1 MNAKSKLIFL
11 ILCAAG
17 AVTFI
22 TLFVLNADIAVFDP
36 KGWVAGEQRDLMR
49 TAVLLMLV
57 VVVPVLI
64 LAFTFAWKYR
74 AGNAKAKYAPDLDH
88 NTKVTLA
95 QWGIPILVICV
106 LAVVTW
112 NATHALDPSKPLLR
126 QGSGGRALTIQGAAL
141 RWKWLFIYPEQN
153 IATVNFV
160 QFPERTPIS
169 FELTADAPMNSFWIP
184 QLGGQM
190 YAMEG
195 MVTKLHLM
203 ADAPGEFAGS
213 SAEISGKGFAGMKFI
228 AKASSQEYFDAWVAS
243 VKQSG
248 QTLDL
253 NAYNELAKPSENN
266 LPTFYASAAEN
277 LRDMIVMK
285 FMPPKSEMQVMEH

>member
-1 MNAKSKLIFL
+1 MNKRHTLVFFVFIS
-11 ILCAAG
+11 LCAA
-17 AVTFI
+17 
-22 TLFVLNADIAVFDP
+22 LFVALFAHGANIAVFDP
-36 KGWVAGEQRDLMR
+36 KGPVAEEQRDLMG
-49 TAVLLMLV
+49 TAVLLMALV
-57 VVVPVLI
+57 VIPVLV

-74 AGNAKAKYAPDLDH
+74 ASRRQAKYAPDLDH
-88 NTKVTLA
+88 NTKVVFA
-95 QWGIPILVICV
+95 QWAIPAAVILV

-112 NATHALDPSKPLLR
+112 NATHALDPSKPIE
-126 QGSGGRALTIQGAAL
+126 STTKPITIQVVAL
-141 RWKWLFIYPEQN
+141 QWKWLFIYPEQN

-203 ADAPGEFAGS
+203 ADAPGEFQGS
-213 SAEISGKGFAGMKFI
+213 SAEISGKGFAGMKFV
-228 AKASSQEYFDAWVAS
+228 AKSTAQSDFDAWVAS

-248 QTLDL
+248 ALLDL
-253 NAYNELAKPSENN
+253 DAYNELAKPSENN
-266 LPTFYASAAEN
+266 PPAFYASAAEN
-277 LRDMIVMK
+277 LHDTIIMK
-285 FMPPKSEMQVMEH
+285 FMAPASETQGTEH